1 MKSLIFGLAASVLAI
16 TVFANTESPYAGQE
30 IREIKALSQQ
40 EIEAYLNGKGLGYA
54 KAAEL
59 NQYPGPRHVLDL
71 GSELV
76 LTEDQTTRTQVVFDA
91 MEAQAITFGKQLVD
105 KERELDQR
113 FASGSIDKS
122 ALKTLLPQIGAI
134 QAKIRFVHLNAHLEQ
149 RTILTKHQIKLYEQL
164 RGYGTTHNSDH
175 DHSH

>member
-1 MKSLIFGLAASVLAI
+1 MKSLIFGLAAIVLAI

-71 GSELV
+71 GSELI
-76 LTEDQTTRTQVVFDA
+76 LTEEQTRRTKVIFDA
-91 MEAQAITFGKQLVD
+91 MNAQAINLGKQLVD

-113 FASGSIDKS
+113 FASGSIDAS
-122 ALKTLLPQIGAI
+122 TLKTLLPQIGAI
-134 QAKIRFVHLNAHLEQ
+134 QTKIRFVHLNAHLEQ
-149 RTILTKHQIKLYEQL
+149 RAILTKHQIKLYEQL